1 MLSSHAGDLCENLY
15 ADYRGWLVSW
25 LGKRLRCN
33 DKASDI
39 VQDLFCR
46 LVERPPSAIG
56 KPRAFLA
63 TSAIRLLIDQ
73 RRRSAVEQVYLEA
86 LAVAEQRNSAASP
99 LETYEAV
106 ETLTAIACMLEGMAE
121 RPRRAFLLNRLEGLG
136 YAEIAAELG
145 VSTSMVKQYMAS
157 ALVHCYSIAYPPA

>member
-1 MLSSHAGDLCENLY
+1 MQSSNTGDLCEHLY
-15 ADYRGWLVSW
+15 TDYRGWLISW

-46 LVERPPSAIG
+46 LVERPPLVVG

-73 RRRSAVEQVYLEA
+73 RRRLAVELAYLEA
-86 LAVAEQRNSAASP
+86 IAITEQKGGAPSP
-99 LETYEAV
+99 LEAYEAV
-106 ETLTAIACMLEGMAE
+106 ETLTAIARMLEGMAE

-145 VSTSMVKQYMAS
+145 VSTSMVKQYMAH
-157 ALVHCYSIAYPPA
+157 ALTHCYSIAYPSA